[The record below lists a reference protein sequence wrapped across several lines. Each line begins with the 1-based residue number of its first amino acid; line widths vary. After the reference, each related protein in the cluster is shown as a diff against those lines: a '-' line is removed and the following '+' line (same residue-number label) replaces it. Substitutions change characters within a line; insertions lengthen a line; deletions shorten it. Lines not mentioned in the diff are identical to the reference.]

1 MSEWLYGETLVSAGW
16 IMLVVC
22 GEALFD
28 VFPGTPSD
36 TGITLEGRI
45 GGPPFN
51 VAIGLA
57 RLAVPVSYFGTLS
70 RDVFGERL
78 LGALRTEGVHTDS
91 AQRSDA
97 PTTLG
102 IVGLDARGVPSYT
115 FHGEHGADR
124 DL

>member
-1 MSEWLYGETLVSAGW
+1 MF
-16 IMLVVC
+16 VVC

-28 VFPGTPSD
+28 VFRGVPSAA
-36 TGITLEGRI
+36 GLSMEGRI
-45 GGPPFN
+45 SGSPFN
-51 VAIGLA
+51 GAIGLA
-57 RLAVPVSYFGTLS
+57 RLAAPVSYFGTLS

-91 AQRSDA
+91 TQRSDA

-124 DL
+124 DLTQ